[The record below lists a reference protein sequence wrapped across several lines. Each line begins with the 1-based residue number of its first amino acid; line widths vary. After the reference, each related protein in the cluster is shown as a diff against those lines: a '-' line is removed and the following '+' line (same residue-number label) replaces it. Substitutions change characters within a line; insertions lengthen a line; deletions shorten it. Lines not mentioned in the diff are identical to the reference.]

1 MTSYHDDE
9 PRDLLW
15 ESCAEFVLTVAAGK
29 RLIGKGVAALPVV
42 RRAMH
47 AGMVAVGKG
56 TTNAYVLEEL
66 LGRPIEK
73 GGYALGATLPP
84 AGPPRERVFRGSV
97 PEAVFRE
104 GQLVEGL
111 TVQEAVQQMSAG
123 DVLIKGANALDYENG
138 IAGLLVGHPAGGTLG
153 GTIGSVYGRKIH
165 LIIPV
170 GLEKQVCGGLE
181 EAESVLLEL
190 GPQAQGV
197 PSLWCFRGEIVTE
210 IEALELLSG
219 CGVYQIG
226 AGGVA
231 GAEGSSRLLAVGSEE
246 QVQQARVVVEGV
258 QGEAPFWSEG

>member
-1 MTSYHDDE
+1 MAV
-9 PRDLLW
+9 RDNEAGVDLGA
-15 ESCAEFVLTVAAGK
+15 ETCAEFVLTVAAGK
-29 RLIGKGVAALPVV
+29 RLIGKGVAALPAVK
-42 RRAMH
+42 RAMH
-47 AGMVAVGKG
+47 EGMVAVGKG

-66 LGRPIEK
+66 LGHPIDK
-73 GGYALGATLPP
+73 GGYALGATMPP
-84 AGPPRERVFRGSV
+84 GGPPRERVFAGNV

-104 GQLVEGL
+104 GRLVDGL
-111 TVQEAVQQMSAG
+111 GVQDAVHQMRPG
-123 DVLIKGANALDYENG
+123 DVVIKGANALDYENG

-153 GTIGSVYGRKIH
+153 GTIGSVFGRKLH

-181 EAESVLLEL
+181 AAESVLLEL

-219 CGVYQIG
+219 CDVYQIG

-231 GAEGSSRLLAVGSEE
+231 GAEGSSRLLAVGPEK
-246 QVQQARVVVEGV
+246 QVRQAQAVVAEVGN
-258 QGEAPFWSEG
+258 EAPFWTEG